1 MRFNTFLKCYEYFI
15 NWLNNWLT
23 LIVQLMESF
32 QDFNTDSESGS
43 ITVGLVWLLAT
54 KVLKYRNYS
63 GT

>member
-1 MRFNTFLKCYEYFI
+1 
-15 NWLNNWLT
+15 
-23 LIVQLMESF
+23 MESF